1 MNLLENGLVE
11 KFIFKTENK
20 KRLVIGNIPKDYP
33 VYRIRLDKLF
43 YNDQND
49 RISTW
54 ISRYKI
60 ENNIDKIEQIPKTQ
74 KLTATDDYTF
84 IDLYFVSNHDEN
96 INVFIGIYRVFKG
109 FFANI
114 KLEGQITR
122 VETKNNE
129 IIIKNTSNN
138 IRCSWAVVYYINTK
152 INSWT

>member
-1 MNLLENGLVE
+1 MENL
-11 KFIFKTENK
+11 
-20 KRLVIGNIPKDYP
+20 
-33 VYRIRLDKLF
+33 
-43 YNDQND
+43 
-49 RISTW
+49 
-54 ISRYKI
+54 YKI
-60 ENNIDKIEQIPKTQ
+60 EYKDLKNNIDKIDQIPKIQ

-96 INVFIGIYRVFKG
+96 INVFIGIYRVFNG

-129 IIIKNTSNN
+129 IIIKNTSDN

>member
-1 MNLLENGLVE
+1 MYRLENL
-11 KFIFKTENK
+11 
-20 KRLVIGNIPKDYP
+20 
-33 VYRIRLDKLF
+33 
-43 YNDQND
+43 
-49 RISTW
+49 
-54 ISRYKI
+54 YKI
-60 ENNIDKIEQIPKTQ
+60 EYKDLKNNIDKIDQIPKTQ

-122 VETKNNE
+122 VETKDNE
-129 IIIKNTSNN
+129 IIIKNTNNN

>member
-1 MNLLENGLVE
+1 MENL
-11 KFIFKTENK
+11 
-20 KRLVIGNIPKDYP
+20 
-33 VYRIRLDKLF
+33 
-43 YNDQND
+43 
-49 RISTW
+49 
-54 ISRYKI
+54 YKI
-60 ENNIDKIEQIPKTQ
+60 EYKDLKNNIDKIDQIPKIQ
-74 KLTATDDYTF
+74 KLTATDDYAF

-114 KLEGQITR
+114 QLEGQITR
-122 VETKNNE
+122 VETKDNE